1 MTMANV
7 NEMFPSRFFRAA
19 DVPKRGLTLVIENV
33 TEEEVNGDGEG
44 KQKKWALKFKNEDQL
59 LVLNKTNGTIL
70 AEAFGPDTES
80 WIGKAITLRTEKVSF
95 GGRLTDGIR
104 VAVVDFDDDIAM

>member
-1 MTMANV
+1 MPNIT
-7 NEMFPSRFFRAA
+7 EMYPSRFFRAA
-19 DVPKRGLTLVIENV
+19 DVPKRGITLVIEDV

-44 KQKKWALKFKNEDQL
+44 KQTKWALKFKDEDRL
-59 LVLNKTNGTIL
+59 LVLNKTNATIL
-70 AEAFGPDTES
+70 AEAFGPNTES

-104 VAVVDFDDDIAM
+104 VAAVDFDDDIAM

>member
-1 MTMANV
+1 MPNIT
-7 NEMFPSRFFRAA
+7 EMYRSRFFKAA
-19 DVPKRGLTLVIENV
+19 DVPKRGLTLVIEDV

-44 KQKKWALKFKNEDQL
+44 KQKKWALKFKDEDRL

-70 AEAFGPDTES
+70 AEAFGPHTDS
-80 WIGKAITLRTEKVSF
+80 WIGKAVALRTEKVSF

-104 VAVVDFDDDIAM
+104 VAAVDFDDDIAV